1 MFISKKCVPCQGGIP
16 PLEKKEIEKFKHL
29 VNSNWKVIG
38 EKKIEREFKFSQY
51 LEGIKFTNKIAELA
65 ESEGHHPYIHINF
78 KIIKVVLFTHK
89 IDGLHENDFLM
100 AAKIDKLFE

>member
-1 MFISKKCVPCQGGIP
+1 MFTSKKCVPCQGGIP

-51 LEGIKFTNKIAELA
+51 
-65 ESEGHHPYIHINF
+65 
-78 KIIKVVLFTHK
+78 
-89 IDGLHENDFLM
+89 
-100 AAKIDKLFE
+100 

>member
-1 MFISKKCVPCQGGIP
+1 MFVNKKCVPCQGGIP
-16 PLEKKEIEKFKHL
+16 PLEKQEIEKFKHL
-29 VNSNWKVIG
+29 VDSNWKVIG
-38 EKKIEREFKFSQY
+38 EKKLEREFEFSQY

-78 KIIKVVLFTHK
+78 KIIKVILFTHK

-100 AAKIDKLFE
+100 AAKIDKLFK